1 MMIRHKISF
10 VYKLMTKNAF
20 KLVAAAFLLVLGFGV
35 GFSALAG
42 FGISPSGINLTD
54 ILRGNQI
61 ERVIVLSRSQ
71 PTEDILIEA
80 KTEGEVANWIQ
91 LERGGRFTYPS
102 GEKQFPVKI
111 IISVPKSAANGS
123 YEGKIS
129 FIGAPAGSCE
139 SGDCQGASV
148 GVSLGAIA
156 DVRIT
161 VTDREIKDFRI
172 LGVQVDKARANEKLA
187 LILFLE
193 NNGNVE
199 IQPDHIIVDIFDKF
213 HKIQIGS
220 FTVSKFDGKILPK
233 NSGPVKAIIP
243 WVPDADNYWAE
254 VSVFDNK
261 NQLVAKE
268 NLAFETEAGDGTV
281 TTKDKTEKS
290 GNNLVYIIISSI
302 GGALLLLFLGGI
314 FFMKHLKKMLLNQA
328 PRTVS
333 PNFQRMET
341 GTTHHQTD
349 LVSNIKKNLS
359 LKTFKKIKCFCRK
372 KK

>member
-1 MMIRHKISF
+1 
-10 VYKLMTKNAF
+10 MTKNAF
-20 KLVAAAFLLVLGFGV
+20 KLVVAVFLLALVFGV

-80 KTEGEVANWIQ
+80 KTEGEVADWIQ

-102 GEKQFPVKI
+102 GEKQFPVKV
-111 IISVPKSAANGS
+111 IISVPKTAANGD

-148 GVSLGAIA
+148 GISLGAIA

-161 VTDREIKDFRI
+161 VTDKEIKNFRI

-199 IQPDHIIVDIFDKF
+199 IQPDHIVVDVFDKF

-220 FTVSKFDGKILPK
+220 FTVSKFDGKIQPK

-243 WVPDADNYWAE
+243 WVPDVDNYWAE

-268 NLAFETEAGDGTV
+268 NLAFETEAGDST
-281 TTKDKTEKS
+281 TATKDKAERS
-290 GNNLVYIIISSI
+290 SSNLVYIIIGSV
-302 GGALLLLFLGGI
+302 GGALLLLFLGGV
-314 FFMKHLKKMLLNQA
+314 FFMRHLKKMLLNQTST
-328 PRTVS
+328 TVS
-333 PNFQRMET
+333 PNFQRIET
-341 GTTHHQTD
+341 GTAYHKKGFTG
-349 LVSNIKKNLS
+349 NIKKNLLS
-359 LKTFKKIKCFCRK
+359 KTFSKIKCFCRK